1 MSAAQ
6 LGKPATKRHW
16 ELELLRI
23 FSMFLIVATHY
34 FASDDSP
41 SRIDPALAQS
51 WKSALHAVTI
61 MPGQVGVTIFVLIS
75 AYFLSR
81 STRSPFTRVAKI
93 WIQTFIYSCGLWGAY
108 FVLSHFVGSSQYF
121 VNPRSILMS
130 VFPVTFGAYWFIS
143 AYVVMVIVAPYI
155 NILLDATSARQHG
168 ALLCLSLWI
177 TFIWHILNP
186 ANTWAFTDASYL
198 CTLYLIG
205 ALIRRHEDRL
215 PRVRWYFAIAIMILC
230 ALICM
235 VGTHTIAVSSF
246 LRQQLYYPGN
256 LFTAGTGASPIL
268 SVICGVIIFLMT
280 LQYISSRTH
289 ASTHERISSL
299 VLTLSPATF
308 GVYLLHENFI
318 FKPHLWGLVF
328 SVPSPSGVWR
338 LAYASLSIVLI
349 YLVLLAVCFV
359 IFRLVVQPCE
369 KAFLK
374 VLSRP

>member
-1 MSAAQ
+1 
-6 LGKPATKRHW
+6 
-16 ELELLRI
+16 
-23 FSMFLIVATHY
+23 
-34 FASDDSP
+34 
-41 SRIDPALAQS
+41 
-51 WKSALHAVTI
+51 
-61 MPGQVGVTIFVLIS
+61 
-75 AYFLSR
+75 
-81 STRSPFTRVAKI
+81 
-93 WIQTFIYSCGLWGAY
+93 
-108 FVLSHFVGSSQYF
+108 
-121 VNPRSILMS
+121 MS

-215 PRVRWYFAIAIMILC
+215 PRVRWYFAMAIMILC

-246 LRQQLYYPGN
+246 LREQLYYPGN

-268 SVICGVIIFLMT
+268 SVICGVLIFLMT
-280 LQYISSRTH
+280 LQYISGRTH

-338 LAYASLSIVLI
+338 LTYASLSIVLI

>member
-6 LGKPATKRHW
+6 IGKPATKRHW

-186 ANTWAFTDASYL
+186 ANTWAFTDVSYL

-215 PRVRWYFAIAIMILC
+215 PRVRWYFAMAIMILC

-246 LRQQLYYPGN
+246 LREQLYYPGGN
-256 LFTAGTGASPIL
+256 
-268 SVICGVIIFLMT
+268 
-280 LQYISSRTH
+280 H
-289 ASTHERISSL
+289 AQSH
-299 VLTLSPATF
+299 P
-308 GVYLLHENFI
+308 
-318 FKPHLWGLVF
+318 
-328 SVPSPSGVWR
+328 
-338 LAYASLSIVLI
+338 
-349 YLVLLAVCFV
+349 
-359 IFRLVVQPCE
+359 
-369 KAFLK
+369 
-374 VLSRP
+374 

>member
-6 LGKPATKRHW
+6 TGKPVTKRHW

-81 STRSPFTRVAKI
+81 STRSPLTRVAKI

-108 FVLSHFVGSSQYF
+108 FVLSHLVGSSQYF

-215 PRVRWYFAIAIMILC
+215 PRVRWYFAMAMMTLC
-230 ALICM
+230 AHLHGWYAYNCCFFFPQ
-235 VGTHTIAVSSF
+235 GTVVLPRKSLHSRYGGVSDPF
-246 LRQQLYYPGN
+246 RDLWRAY
-256 LFTAGTGASPIL
+256 FHHDASVHFRP
-268 SVICGVIIFLMT
+268 
-280 LQYISSRTH
+280 
-289 ASTHERISSL
+289 
-299 VLTLSPATF
+299 
-308 GVYLLHENFI
+308 
-318 FKPHLWGLVF
+318 
-328 SVPSPSGVWR
+328 
-338 LAYASLSIVLI
+338 YA
-349 YLVLLAVCFV
+349 CFD
-359 IFRLVVQPCE
+359 
-369 KAFLK
+369 A
-374 VLSRP
+374 

>member
-6 LGKPATKRHW
+6 TGKPVTKRHW

-81 STRSPFTRVAKI
+81 STRSPLTRVAKI

-108 FVLSHFVGSSQYF
+108 FVLSHLVGSSQYF

-198 CTLYLIG
+198 CTLYL
-205 ALIRRHEDRL
+205 
-215 PRVRWYFAIAIMILC
+215 
-230 ALICM
+230 
-235 VGTHTIAVSSF
+235 T
-246 LRQQLYYPGN
+246 
-256 LFTAGTGASPIL
+256 
-268 SVICGVIIFLMT
+268 
-280 LQYISSRTH
+280 
-289 ASTHERISSL
+289 
-299 VLTLSPATF
+299 
-308 GVYLLHENFI
+308 
-318 FKPHLWGLVF
+318 
-328 SVPSPSGVWR
+328 R
-338 LAYASLSIVLI
+338 LA
-349 YLVLLAVCFV
+349 
-359 IFRLVVQPCE
+359 
-369 KAFLK
+369 
-374 VLSRP
+374 